1 MRKAP
6 VLTSLAI
13 HVGAILLLLLIASVP
28 SVRDSIGRLPS
39 RVVPLLA
46 PRPLQPLKA
55 KGGGGQRNLLPAS
68 RGQAPPRPVTRVFV
82 PPMAVRLEDPKL
94 AVQQAMIETPDFNI
108 NASNI
113 GDPLGKIGALSGG
126 SGGPFGIGDGTG
138 QGIGNGP
145 GNGTGGV
152 SYKALGITQSPVLLH
167 SEEPEYSEEARKA
180 RAQGSVLLAIDV
192 DVNGRVSNV
201 RVVKSLGLGLDE
213 KAKEAVLK
221 WRFRPAMAGGRPV
234 TAPAQV
240 TMTFH
245 LL

>member
-13 HVGAILLLLLIASVP
+13 HVGAIFLLLTIASIP
-28 SVRDSIGRLPS
+28 SVRDSITRLD

-46 PRPLQPLKA
+46 PRLTKQVQA
-55 KGGGGQRNLLPAS
+55 KGGGGQRNPLPAS

-82 PPMAVRLEDPKL
+82 PPMAVRLENPKL
-94 AVQQAMIETPDFNI
+94 MVQQAMIEAPEFNI
-108 NASNI
+108 SAPDI
-113 GDPLGKIGALSGG
+113 GDPLGKVGPLSGG
-126 SGGPFGIGDGTG
+126 PGGPFGIGDGTG
-138 QGIGNGP
+138 IGIGKGP
-145 GNGTGGV
+145 GNGNGGI
-152 SYKALGITQSPVLLH
+152 SYKALGITEEPRLLH

-180 RAQGSVLLAIDV
+180 RAQGSVLLVIDV
-192 DVNGRVSNV
+192 DVNGRVANI

-213 KAKEAVLK
+213 KATEAVLK

-240 TMTFH
+240 RVTFH